1 VPELRTDHCTTG
13 NAAQRALD
21 LAAAPRRSSIAIC
34 LAFRAQ
40 RASELTGKSAAQA
53 QLPLHVSRLV
63 SLTRACQIC
72 NVISGTIIAGEPMV
86 LYDEAHWPLVV
97 VTYPPGP
104 VSDLGFKENLR
115 RLDEYAERGGPIG
128 FVLDTRD
135 TPEPDAAR
143 RRAIADYWDSCALR
157 FRDRFIGAAIVMSSS
172 TGRAIFKAISWLRN
186 RPVVLV
192 AVATPA
198 EGIAKL
204 RAARKERLHAEA
216 G

>member
-1 VPELRTDHCTTG
+1 M
-13 NAAQRALD
+13 AASA
-21 LAAAPRRSSIAIC
+21 RSRSIAIC
-34 LAFRAQ
+34 LAFRAEGDV
-40 RASELTGKSAAQA
+40 AVPFA
-53 QLPLHVSRLV
+53 QLPPHVSRLV
-63 SLTRACQIC
+63 SPKRACDVC
-72 NVISGTIIAGEPMV
+72 NVISGTVIKGEPLV
-86 LYDEAHWPLVV
+86 LYDESHWPLVV
-97 VTYPPGP
+97 VTYPPAP
-104 VSDLGFKENLR
+104 VTELSFRENLR

-135 TPEPDAAR
+135 APEPDAAR
-143 RRAIADYWDSCALR
+143 RRAIAEYWDSCALR

-172 TGRAIFKAISWLRN
+172 TGRAIFKAIMWLRN

-204 RAARKERLHAEA
+204 RVALKEKLHAQA